1 MFSLIISFVAISLL
15 TIGSIN
21 SLDTTTCNTPGW
33 FYPNTCSPAQ
43 CTQASNPPCSIS
55 ETIDL
60 KTIEESITNM
70 TCNSNIS
77 QSTHSMCKNAS
88 LIQLFNKGMVGKG
101 IVAVYYTNKFLIII
115 TNDEPNHPVNL
126 MDIPHPP
133 AGGSSPGYTGCVTRQ
148 NTMQYNVYKIPLY
161 PVDLGVSSLS
171 NNNQLGT
178 FDSFD
183 DGTSKTPILGTQPL
197 QYYPI
202 PAEGT
207 VGVTITG
214 IGFKVPYSRNGYF
227 KNFIMIT
234 IYH

>member
-1 MFSLIISFVAISLL
+1 MSYFIISFIAISLL

-21 SLDTTTCNTPGW
+21 SIDTTTCNTPGW

-43 CTQASNPPCSIS
+43 CPKASNPPCSIN

-60 KTIEESITNM
+60 NTIEQSVSSM
-70 TCNSNIS
+70 TCNSSIT
-77 QSTHSMCKNAS
+77 QSTHPMCKNAS
-88 LIQLFNKGMVGKG
+88 LIQLFNKG
-101 IVAVYYTNKFLIII
+101 IVAVYCTNKFLIII

-133 AGGSSPGYTGCVTRQ
+133 AGSSVGGYAGCVTRK
-148 NTMQYNVYKIPLY
+148 NTMQFNVYKIPLY
-161 PVDLGVSSLS
+161 PVDLGISTLS
-171 NNNQLGT
+171 NNNQLGSL
-178 FDSFD
+178 DSFP

-214 IGFKVPYSRNGYF
+214 IGYKVPYSRNGYF
-227 KNFIMIT
+227 KNFILI
-234 IYH
+234 ISCHYY